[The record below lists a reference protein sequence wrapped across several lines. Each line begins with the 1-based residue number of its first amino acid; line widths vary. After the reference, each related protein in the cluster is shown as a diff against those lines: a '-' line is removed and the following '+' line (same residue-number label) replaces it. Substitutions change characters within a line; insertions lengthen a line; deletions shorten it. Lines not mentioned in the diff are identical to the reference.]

1 MTSNVLQHEKHG
13 LVSPKILDL
22 CHCVTH
28 SVCVMAG
35 VGGVVEALDAV
46 TGC

>member
-1 MTSNVLQHEKHG
+1 MTSSVLQHEKHG
-13 LVSPKILDL
+13 LVSLKILHL

-35 VGGVVEALDAV
+35 MGGIVEALDAV
-46 TGC
+46 TSC